1 MPRESRF
8 RRVGALMR
16 RASGVVMALPFLVLP
31 AGAEEALPVRIVT
44 AHTAPVL
51 LHFELSGTIEA
62 AEAVPAGFRNGGRLL
77 ALNAEVGDRVEA
89 GAVLAEI
96 DPTQAAAALRAAQ
109 AQDAAAEAT
118 LTQAEQALT
127 RAAGLAAR
135 GFATQAALDAATEA
149 ALSARSARDQAHAAR
164 AKATQTLADCTLF
177 APVSGI
183 VTARTAEPGQIVE
196 AAQTVLTLA
205 RDGAREAV
213 FYIPD
218 FAALDRFQGRAVTL
232 HPLGE
237 SGPERQA
244 TVTEIAPLVSSDGGT
259 VRVKAELAPAPDLP
273 PPGLGTTVVTAV
285 DLSYGAAMALP
296 WQALV
301 SQGGKAAV
309 WTLDA
314 VKGVPGRGRVA
325 LTPVRV
331 LRYTDHAVEIA
342 EGLPEG
348 ALVVTRGAHLLYPGQ
363 LVQVQ
368 EGQE

>member
-1 MPRESRF
+1 MPRESIFPRAHALAPYAL
-8 RRVGALMR
+8 GAVL
-16 RASGVVMALPFLVLP
+16 ALTIPVR
-31 AGAEEALPVRIVT
+31 AEEALPVRVAT

-51 LHFELSGTIEA
+51 MHFELSGTIAA
-62 AEAVPAGFRNGGRLL
+62 AEAVPAGFRNGGRLVHL
-77 ALNAEVGDRVEA
+77 SADVGDRVEA
-89 GAVLAEI
+89 GAVLAALE
-96 DPTQAAAALRAAQ
+96 PTQAAAALRAAE

-118 LTQAEQALT
+118 LTQAEQALD
-127 RAAGLAAR
+127 RAYGLATR

-149 ALSARSARDQAHAAR
+149 ALSARSARDQARAAR
-164 AKATQTLADCTLF
+164 AKAAQTLADCTLV

-183 VTARTAEPGQIVE
+183 ITERTAEPGQVVE
-196 AAQTVLTLA
+196 AAQSVLTIA

-218 FAALDRFQGRAVTL
+218 FAALDRFQGREVTL

-237 SGPERQA
+237 TGPARKA

-285 DLSYGAAMALP
+285 DLRYGAAMALP

-301 SQGGKAAV
+301 SQNGRAAV
-309 WTLDA
+309 WTLSPEEGARD
-314 VKGVPGRGRVA
+314 RGRVA

-331 LRYTDHAVEIA
+331 LRYTDHEIEIA

-348 ALVVTRGAHLLYPGQ
+348 ARVVTEGAHLLYSGQ
-363 LVQVQ
+363 LVQVR